1 MTGKENY
8 RPISMMN
15 IDVKILT
22 KILTNQTHNILEGP

>member
-15 IDVKILT
+15 IDAKILT
-22 KILTNQTHNILEGP
+22 KILTNQTHNILKGP